1 MGGGGIDGYVLQ
13 GDGGLGSPRVPD
25 VWLQHRG
32 AGRRCAEYRLGSILV
47 VSPDL
52 FSWPWGRARSY
63 RRATRR
69 LIGEAAGRLS
79 HPWFGTLVGTTVAA
93 AGFSSTRSVSE
104 GVDVDS

>member
-47 VSPDL
+47 VSPE
-52 FSWPWGRARSY
+52 FVFFFGSRWGVAQSY
-63 RRATRR
+63 GRLVRR
-69 LIGEAAGRLS
+69 LVGEAAGS
-79 HPWFGTLVGTTVAA
+79 
-93 AGFSSTRSVSE
+93 
-104 GVDVDS
+104 